1 VIKMASYATVNDVQ
15 NRTLRKLSNDELN
28 LAKKLLQ
35 DAAVIIDLYAP
46 GAQADAKKIV
56 SCRMVLR
63 VLGDGEDTGVPVGAN
78 QGTQSALGYSQTWSY
93 PTTGSSGEL
102 YLAKMEKQMLKKGN
116 TIGSRSPVED
126 LVPEGCF
133 EEMD

>member
-1 VIKMASYATVNDVQ
+1 MASYATVNDVQ
-15 NRTLRKLSNDELN
+15 NRTLRTLSNDELN

-102 YLAKMEKQMLKKGN
+102 YLAKMEKQMLKSGN

-133 EEMD
+133 EEME

>member
-1 VIKMASYATVNDVQ
+1 MASYATVNDVQ
-15 NRTLRKLSNDELN
+15 NRTLRTLSNDELN

-78 QGTQSALGYSQTWSY
+78 QGTQSALGYSQTWSF

>member
-1 VIKMASYATVNDVQ
+1 MASYATVNDVQ

-78 QGTQSALGYSQTWSY
+78 QGTQSGLGYSQTWSY

>member
-1 VIKMASYATVNDVQ
+1 MASYATVNDVQ

-63 VLGDGEDTGVPVGAN
+63 VLGDGEDTGVPVGAS
-78 QGTQSALGYSQTWSY
+78 QGTQSALGYSQTWSF
-93 PTTGSSGEL
+93 PSTGSSGEL
-102 YLAKMEKQMLKKGN
+102 YLAKMEKQMLKRGN
-116 TIGSRSPVED
+116 MIGSRSPVED

>member
-1 VIKMASYATVNDVQ
+1 MASYATVNDVQ
-15 NRTLRKLSNDELN
+15 NRTLRTLSNDELN

-133 EEMD
+133 EEME

>member
-1 VIKMASYATVNDVQ
+1 MASYATVNDVQ

-126 LVPEGCF
+126 LVQEGCF

>member
-1 VIKMASYATVNDVQ
+1 MASYATVNDVQ

-63 VLGDGEDTGVPVGAN
+63 VLGDGEDTGVPVGAT

-126 LVPEGCF
+126 LVQEGCF

>member
-1 VIKMASYATVNDVQ
+1 MASYATANDVQ

>member
-1 VIKMASYATVNDVQ
+1 MATSYATVNDVQ
-15 NRTLRKLSNDELN
+15 NRTLRTLSNDELN

-56 SCRMVLR
+56 SCRMVQR

-78 QGTQSALGYSQTWSY
+78 QGTQSALGYSQTWSF

>member
-1 VIKMASYATVNDVQ
+1 MASYATVNDVQ

-28 LAKKLLQ
+28 LTKKLLQ

-78 QGTQSALGYSQTWSY
+78 QGTQSALGYSQTWSF

>member
-1 VIKMASYATVNDVQ
+1 MATSYATVNDVQ

-63 VLGDGEDTGVPVGAN
+63 VLGDGEDTGVPVGAS
-78 QGTQSALGYSQTWSY
+78 QGTQSALGYSQTWSF

>member
-1 VIKMASYATVNDVQ
+1 MASYATVNDVQ

-78 QGTQSALGYSQTWSY
+78 QGPQSALGYSQTWSF
-93 PTTGSSGEL
+93 PTAGSSGEL

>member
-1 VIKMASYATVNDVQ
+1 
-15 NRTLRKLSNDELN
+15 
-28 LAKKLLQ
+28 
-35 DAAVIIDLYAP
+35 
-46 GAQADAKKIV
+46 
-56 SCRMVLR
+56 MVLR

-78 QGTQSALGYSQTWSY
+78 QGTQSALVYSQTWSY

>member
-1 VIKMASYATVNDVQ
+1 MASYATVNDVQ

-126 LVPEGCF
+126 LVPEGCC

>member
-1 VIKMASYATVNDVQ
+1 MASYATVNDVQ
-15 NRTLRKLSNDELN
+15 NRTLRTLSNDELN

-102 YLAKMEKQMLKKGN
+102 YLAKMEKQMLKSGN

>member
-1 VIKMASYATVNDVQ
+1 MASYATVNDVQ

-126 LVPEGCF
+126 LVPEVCF

>member
-1 VIKMASYATVNDVQ
+1 MASYATVNDVQ
-15 NRTLRKLSNDELN
+15 TRTLRKLSTDELN

-78 QGTQSALGYSQTWSY
+78 QGTQSALGYSQTWSF

-116 TIGSRSPVED
+116 AIGSRSPVED

>member
-1 VIKMASYATVNDVQ
+1 MASYATVNDVQ

-78 QGTQSALGYSQTWSY
+78 QGTQSALGYSQTWSF

-126 LVPEGCF
+126 LVQEGCF

>member
-1 VIKMASYATVNDVQ
+1 MASYATVNDVQ
-15 NRTLRKLSNDELN
+15 NRTLRTLSNDELN

-46 GAQADAKKIV
+46 GAQADAKKTV

>member
-1 VIKMASYATVNDVQ
+1 MATSYATVNDVQ
-15 NRTLRKLSNDELN
+15 NRTLRTLSNDELN

-63 VLGDGEDTGVPVGAN
+63 VLGDGEDTRVPVGAN
-78 QGTQSALGYSQTWSY
+78 QGTQSALGYSQTWSF

-126 LVPEGCF
+126 LVPEGCV

>member
-1 VIKMASYATVNDVQ
+1 MASYATVNDVQ

-78 QGTQSALGYSQTWSY
+78 QGTQSALGYSQTWSF

-116 TIGSRSPVED
+116 TIGSRSPAED

>member
-1 VIKMASYATVNDVQ
+1 MASYATVNDVQ

-116 TIGSRSPVED
+116 TIGSGSPVED

>member
-1 VIKMASYATVNDVQ
+1 MASYASVNDVQ
-15 NRTLRKLSNDELN
+15 NRTLRTLSNDELN

-126 LVPEGCF
+126 LVPEGYF

>member
-1 VIKMASYATVNDVQ
+1 MTYATVSDVQ
-15 NRTLRKLSNDELN
+15 DRTLRELSDNEQN
-28 LAKKLLQ
+28 LARKLLE
-35 DAAVIIDLYAP
+35 DAAVIIDMYAP
-46 GAQADAKKIV
+46 AALEDVKKIV

-102 YLAKMEKQMLKKGN
+102 YLAKMEKLMLKSGN

-126 LVPEGCF
+126 LVPAGCF

>member
-1 VIKMASYATVNDVQ
+1 MASYATVNDVQ
-15 NRTLRKLSNDELN
+15 NRTLRTLSNDELN

-133 EEMD
+133 EETD

>member
-1 VIKMASYATVNDVQ
+1 MASYASVNDVQ

-78 QGTQSALGYSQTWSY
+78 QGTQSALGYSQTWSF

-126 LVPEGCF
+126 LVQEGCF